1 MKNKLVQLLSAASLF
16 VVSLF
21 VQADTANIDVDIAMS
36 KEVYDSGDKI
46 VLRYQ
51 VKNTGDTPVGLLGW
65 KLPKDAGE
73 WEEDVFSIERDGQPV
88 AYKGRH
94 VKRGAVKKQ
103 DYRQLKPGQKISGKA
118 VLSDAYDFADTG
130 YYTISYNTRAM
141 YLTTDYQTVSQGIE
155 VLSSEAV
162 SVYVGGRMYA
172 KPDGNGGGDGGCK
185 GKNCAD
191 EDGFAAC
198 SAEQKA
204 TVLEAHAASSVITN
218 ESHDYM
224 LSASTN
230 SQRYAKWFGVY
241 DVNRWN
247 KVVDDFAATA
257 NAIDNAA
264 IEYNCGCKSPYYAY
278 VYADQPY
285 KITLCRDFWTAPVT
299 GHNSMASTILHEV
312 SHFNV
317 VAGTDDVVYGY
328 DGSAQLA
335 IDDPDAAVTNAD
347 NFSYFAENTPAIP

>member
-1 MKNKLVQLLSAASLF
+1 MKYKLLQLTLAACFALF
-16 VVSLF
+16 SVF
-21 VQADTANIDVDIAMS
+21 TQATGQALDIDITMS
-36 KEVYDSGDKI
+36 KDVYDSGDK
-46 VLRYQ
+46 VVVNYQ
-51 VKNTGDTPVGLLGW
+51 VKNTGDTAVGILAW

-94 VKRGAVKKQ
+94 VKRGAVKKH
-103 DYRQLKPGQKISGKA
+103 DYRYLKPGQKITGKA

-130 YYTISYNTRAM
+130 YYTISYHSRAM
-141 YLTTDYQTVSQGIE
+141 YLTSDKQSVSQGVE

-172 KPDGNGGGDGGCK
+172 KPDGNGGGGCK
-185 GKNCAD
+185 GKNCPDA
-191 EDGFAAC
+191 DGFIAC
-198 SAEQKA
+198 DDEQKA
-204 TVLEAHAASSVITN
+204 QITEAHAASSVITN

-224 LSASTN
+224 LSANSN

-257 NAIDNAA
+257 DAIDNAPLEFA
-264 IEYNCGCKSPYYAY
+264 CGCKSPYYAY

-285 KITLCRDFWTAPVT
+285 KITFCRDFWTAPVT

-328 DGSAQLA
+328 EGSAQLA

-347 NFSYFAENTPAIP
+347 NLSYFAENTPPIP